1 MADLVK
7 HPKGLK
13 VLFFTEMWERFS
25 YYGMRALLVLYLTS
39 KMING
44 GFELGRANALE
55 IYAIFTSLVY
65 LAPMIGGYL
74 ADRFLGQ
81 RKAIYIGAILMAMGQ
96 FSLAFSEFGNNALRN
111 EWLMMGLGLLI
122 IGNGFFKPNISSLVG
137 KLYSEDDPRK
147 DSAFT
152 IFYMGINLGALASPL
167 IAGLLG
173 EKFGWYLGF
182 TSAAIGMLISV
193 LWFYFQRGTLGA
205 IGLPTRLLRDN
216 PSAKTLVGRDRI
228 DITLYIVLSAIGLF
242 GFLKLWGIIN
252 ENIQNKSLTALALI
266 GISAL
271 IYVITTNTKGKN
283 EWSRVFVI
291 FILCVFNVFFW
302 SGFEQAGGTFNLF
315 AAENT
320 NLKTF
325 LGTIPASFFQSIN
338 PFLIILLAPVF
349 SVIWLRLASINKNPR
364 TPVKFGIALVLVGLG
379 FVIMSM
385 AVSKASGG
393 ILVSPMWLLAVYFIH
408 TTGEL
413 CLSPIGLSMISK
425 LAPQKIVSVM
435 MGVWFASIALA
446 QYLAGVLESIL
457 HNHLP
462 DMPLYLFLTLTSV
475 SGGIVLLAISPI
487 LNRMMKGIH

>member
-1 MADLVK
+1 MAGEVK

-65 LAPMIGGYL
+65 LTPIIGGYL

-81 RKAIYIGAILMAMGQ
+81 RKAIYIGALLMALGQ
-96 FSLAFSEFGNNALRN
+96 FSLAFSEFGSISLRN
-111 EWLMMGLGLLI
+111 EWLYMGLGLLI
-122 IGNGFFKPNISSLVG
+122 IGNGFFKPNISSIVG

-182 TSAAIGMLISV
+182 TTAGIGMLVST
-193 LWFYFQRGTLGA
+193 LWFYFQREHLGT
-205 IGLPTRLLRDN
+205 IGLPQKLMRNN
-216 PSAKTLVGRDRI
+216 PSAITLIGRDRI
-228 DITLYIVLSAIGLF
+228 DIMLYVVLSVIGLY
-242 GFLKLWGIIN
+242 GFLNVWGKIN
-252 ENIQNKSLTALALI
+252 ESLQSNSLKILALI

-271 IYVITTNTKGKN
+271 IYVITSNTKGKN

-291 FILCVFNVFFW
+291 IVLCFFNVFFW

-320 NLKTF
+320 NLSTF
-325 LGTIPASFFQSIN
+325 IGTIPASFFQSVN
-338 PFLIILLAPVF
+338 PLLIILLAPIF
-349 SVIWLRLASINKNPR
+349 SVIWLRLASMNKNPR
-364 TPVKFGIALVLVGLG
+364 TPVKFGIALLLVGLG
-379 FVIMSM
+379 FVVMSM

-393 ILVSPMWLLAVYFIH
+393 ALVSPFWLLTVYFIH

-425 LAPQKIVSVM
+425 LSPQKIVSVM

-446 QYLAGVLESIL
+446 QYLAGVLEAIL

-462 DMPLYLFLTLTSV
+462 DMPLYLFLTITSV